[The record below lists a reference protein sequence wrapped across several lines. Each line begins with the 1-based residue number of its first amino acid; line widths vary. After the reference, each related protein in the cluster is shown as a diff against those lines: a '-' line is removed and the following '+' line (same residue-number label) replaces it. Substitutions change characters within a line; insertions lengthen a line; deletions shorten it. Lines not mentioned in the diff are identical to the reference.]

1 MILPFHND
9 DEVRAATPRVG
20 QHLAAG
26 RLLAYP
32 TETIYGLGSRAV
44 PADVRALARL
54 KGRKEG
60 KAFLLLVASRAM
72 AEAQGLRFTR
82 SAQALSDQFW
92 PGALTLV
99 LSGGEGRLPDTLRG
113 PEGGIA
119 VRWTSHPGMARLIT
133 ILGFP
138 VTSTSA
144 NRPGDPT
151 APGPTAIV
159 DQFRTDVESGALLV
173 LDGGTLGN
181 LPPSTVIDCTESVPR
196 VIREGAIP
204 VEELRAAV
212 GSLAP

>member
-1 MILPFHND
+1 MILPFHSD
-9 DEVRAATPRVG
+9 DEVRAAAPKVA

-32 TETIYGLGSRAV
+32 TETVYGLGSRAV
-44 PADVRALARL
+44 QADVRTLARL

-60 KAFLLLVASRAM
+60 KAFLLLVANRAM

-144 NRPGDPT
+144 NRPGEPT

-159 DQFRTDVESGALLV
+159 DQFGADVESGALLV